1 MSGSAL
7 AFACVLLAACSP
19 ATTGLGEG
27 SSDEAAGTAATET
40 ADDDVGSDTDGST
53 ESAGDGSTETADETT
68 TDAGESTTDADEST
82 TDEGE
87 STTDAGDTTTTDGG
101 DTTTTDGGT
110 DTTDGG
116 TDTTTDGGTDTT
128 DTETSSDDGMMV
140 ECGNDILEPGEEC
153 DGPELNAEDCYSLG
167 FLNGSLACGE
177 NCEFDLSTCYAGDEG
192 DPCAGDDNCKD
203 YCKSGQCWDGSE
215 GDPCDEF
222 QGHCNS
228 GICWFGN
235 CT

>member
-19 ATTGLGEG
+19 TTTGLGEG
-27 SSDEAAGTAATET
+27 SGDEAAGTAATET
-40 ADDDVGSDTDGST
+40 TDDEVGSDTDGSSESADGSST
-53 ESAGDGSTETADETT
+53 ESADDTTT
-68 TDAGESTTDADEST
+68 TDEGESTTTDEGDTTT

-87 STTDAGDTTTTDGG
+87 STTDEG

-128 DTETSSDDGMMV
+128 ETTDDGMMA
-140 ECGNDILEPGEEC
+140 ECGNDILDPGEDC
-153 DGPELNAEDCYSLG
+153 DGLDLNAEDCYSLG
-167 FLNGSLACGE
+167 FLNGNLACNE
-177 NCEFDLSTCYAGDEG
+177 SCEFDLSTCYAGAEG
-192 DPCAGDDNCKD
+192 DPCAGDDNCQD
-203 YCKSGQCWDGSE
+203 YCKDDQCWDGSS

-222 QGHCNS
+222 QGHCNGS
-228 GICWFGN
+228 ICVFGN
-235 CT
+235 CV